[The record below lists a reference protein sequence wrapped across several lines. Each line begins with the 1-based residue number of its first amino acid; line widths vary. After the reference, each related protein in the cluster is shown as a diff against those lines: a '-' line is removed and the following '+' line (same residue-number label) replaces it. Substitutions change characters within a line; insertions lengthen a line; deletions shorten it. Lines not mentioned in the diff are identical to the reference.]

1 MARARRRLEGGARPR
16 RADGE
21 VLRVG
26 KDGYR
31 LFQNDEGESES
42 TSLAVPLERSF
53 CVSFLIF
60 PDDSWPILSP
70 LVVPHPLF
78 LRRRLGVA

>member
-53 CVSFLIF
+53 CVSFLI
-60 PDDSWPILSP
+60 LSIHSH
-70 LVVPHPLF
+70 LHCKRRDVPSKAVF
-78 LRRRLGVA
+78 GCAM

>member
-42 TSLAVPLERSF
+42 TSLAVPTRS
-53 CVSFLIF
+53 VGTE
-60 PDDSWPILSP
+60 
-70 LVVPHPLF
+70 F
-78 LRRRLGVA
+78 LRLFSYLS